1 MKTRNQRNQ
10 DYYIAL
16 VEKMGDEIKS
26 TSEVYEL
33 IEKTDAEFGL
43 NCPKNLLSVVMSRFC
58 DLLGGTL
65 AIVDDT
71 DTKRRGRGTP
81 KLYQVNVGA
90 AIERIRSMKATKVVK
105 KETKEKVR
113 ETIDLKSTL
122 EHLYKQLEIAYDA
135 ESRTI
140 TLSQARI
147 KFLKSIHIETVI
159 FADWSQEK
167 KNILRFVNS
176 GELKRSMLTLDSM
189 YKEKFGSDLG
199 ACTKFNIVKVTTR
212 EKASEL
218 SEVDEKYILWIVM
231 KVLSGERYSV
241 EVTSLLKILRE
252 QIGVSIDRHTL
263 VDLCKSVEG
272 LSLSMD
278 KQKVSFKLE
287 AKVEELLRTYS
298 PENYKTK
305 VYARI
310 GMKPEEV
317 LQYFP
322 EAVLASKISENDG
335 IYEITVDR
343 TFKSRAALLRL
354 YRTFRGTDMIFGSE
368 DIVNYLKVQL
378 AKADGLYKHDSF
390 LYKLET
396 M

>member
-1 MKTRNQRNQ
+1 MKTRNQ
-10 DYYIAL
+10 DYYISL

-26 TSEVYEL
+26 TSEVYTL

-43 NCPKNLLSVVMSRFC
+43 SCPKNLLSCVMSRFC
-58 DLLGGTL
+58 DILDGALT
-65 AIVDDT
+65 IVEDT
-71 DTKRRGRGTP
+71 DTKRRGRGVP
-81 KLYQVNVGA
+81 MLYQVNNVGA
-90 AIERIRSMKATKVVK
+90 AIEKIKSMKATKTVK
-105 KETKEKVR
+105 KEKKVKENV
-113 ETIDLKSTL
+113 DLKSTL
-122 EHLYKQLEIAYDA
+122 EHLYKQLEVAYDA

-140 TLSQARI
+140 TLSQPRM
-147 KFLKSIHIETVI
+147 KLLKTNHIETVI

-167 KNILRFVNS
+167 KNILRFMNS
-176 GELKRSMLTLDSM
+176 GDIKKSMLTLDSM

-212 EKASEL
+212 EKTSEL

-231 KVLSGERYSV
+231 KVISKERNLV

-263 VDLCKSVEG
+263 IDLCKSIES
-272 LSLSMD
+272 LSISMD
-278 KQKVSFKLE
+278 KQKIGFGIG
-287 AKVEELLRTYS
+287 AKIDELLRTYS
-298 PENYKTK
+298 PENYKRK
-305 VYARI
+305 IYARI
-310 GMKPEEV
+310 GMRPEEV
-317 LQYFP
+317 IQYFP
-322 EAVLASKISENDG
+322 EAIQASKISENDG

-343 TFKSRAALLRL
+343 TFKSRATLLKL

-368 DIVNYLKVQL
+368 DIVDYLKIQM